1 MTKASGE
8 LRGEFW
14 YLPTDVVRYGEGS
27 LDELTAEADRLGAG
41 RVFIVTSPS
50 IVARTDLVERVR
62 ALLGERV
69 VGVFDGVRPHVPYGC
84 LQPGLDAMRESHP
97 DLLVSIG
104 GGSVVDAARAL
115 ALAAGEELT
124 VARDLERFRAM
135 YEPATGVTTI
145 PPTSGRALP
154 LVAVPTTLSAAE
166 FANCGAVTSEER
178 RTKDLLIADELTP
191 RAVILDPRAG
201 VHTPVDLWVATGMRA
216 LDHAVETVY
225 SPRRGPVT
233 DVLSLE
239 ALRRLA
245 VALRAAKADPTD
257 LDARAAGQVGAWMS
271 YFGEM
276 NLTLGLSH
284 AVGHQLGAQFAIQ
297 HGVTSCIVLPAVIR
311 YLAPVSAERLRL
323 VAAALGADVAALSP
337 AEAAEAAARAVEA
350 LVAELGLPSRLSQVG
365 VERSAFP
372 GLAAAVMQDLVLA
385 GSPRPVTD
393 PAQVIELLEQ
403 AA

>member
-1 MTKASGE
+1 MTATSRE
-8 LRGEFW
+8 ARGDFW
-14 YLPTDVVRYGEGS
+14 YLPTDVVHYGEGS
-27 LDELTAEADRLGAG
+27 LDTLGAEADRLHAG
-41 RVFIVTSPS
+41 QVFVVTSPS
-50 IVARTDLVERVR
+50 VAARTDLVEQVR
-62 ALLGERV
+62 ALLGDRV
-69 VGVFDGVRPHVPYGC
+69 GGVFDGVRPHVPYSC
-84 LQPGLDAMRESHP
+84 LQPGLDALRECAP

-115 ALAAGEELT
+115 ALAAGEGLT
-124 VARDLERFRAM
+124 VARHLERFRAT
-135 YEPATGVTTI
+135 YDVATGETTI

-166 FANCGAVTSEER
+166 FSNCGAVTSEER
-178 RTKDLLIADELTP
+178 HTKDLLIADELTP
-191 RAVILDPRAG
+191 RAVILDPQAG

-216 LDHAVETVY
+216 VDHAVETVC

-233 DVLSLE
+233 DALSLDS
-239 ALRRLA
+239 LRRLA
-245 VALRAAKADPTD
+245 AALRTAKADPAD

-284 AVGHQLGAQFAIQ
+284 AVGHQLGAQFALQ

-311 YLAPVSAERLRL
+311 YLAPVSADPLRL
-323 VAAALGADVAALSP
+323 VAAALGADVARLS
-337 AEAAEAAARAVEA
+337 AADAAEAAATAVEG
-350 LVAELGLPSRLSQVG
+350 LVADLGLPSRLSQVG

-393 PAQVIELLEQ
+393 PAQIIELLEQ
-403 AA
+403 TA